1 MRRIEL
7 DIFYFRKRVGTL
19 TLCNYSKFMDCY
31 DIFYYTKDI
40 FQKSAIWINVDS
52 VDEKFHLY
60 MKLDN
65 VGEI

>member
-1 MRRIEL
+1 
-7 DIFYFRKRVGTL
+7 
-19 TLCNYSKFMDCY
+19 MDCY

>member
-1 MRRIEL
+1 MTFFI
-7 DIFYFRKRVGTL
+7 T
-19 TLCNYSKFMDCY
+19 SKTF
-31 DIFYYTKDI
+31 FK
-40 FQKSAIWINVDS
+40 KSAIWINVDS